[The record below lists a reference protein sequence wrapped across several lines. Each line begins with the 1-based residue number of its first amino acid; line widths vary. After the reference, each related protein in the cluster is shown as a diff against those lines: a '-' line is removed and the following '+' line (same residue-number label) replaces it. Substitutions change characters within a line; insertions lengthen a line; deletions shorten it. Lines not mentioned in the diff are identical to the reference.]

1 MEKNLIFIS
10 PLSMKLMII
19 KIPFSGH
26 KNILSLH
33 QKTIE
38 ITKDEKLTTNGDC
51 IVGVS
56 ANISCV
62 DLPEK
67 MKKKIQNPKTKISFS
82 IMANGKKFKIQGN
95 GSEKLSL
102 KHTKDIVLR
111 KSAFTCSR
119 TVAINCDK
127 ASSDIPRD
135 FVKILQNP
143 KIRGNMSIEVS

>member
-1 MEKNLIFIS
+1 
-10 PLSMKLMII
+10 MKITV
-19 KIPFSGH
+19 PFLGH

-33 QKTIE
+33 EKTIE
-38 ITKDEKLTTNGDC
+38 ITKDSELTTNGDC
-51 IVGVS
+51 IVGVG
-56 ANISCV
+56 ADISCI

-67 MKKKIQNPKTKISFS
+67 MKKKIQNPKTKILFS
-82 IMANGKKFKIQGN
+82 IEANGKKFTISGY

-102 KHTKDIVLR
+102 KHTNDIVLR

-127 ASSDIPRD
+127 ASSDIPRN

-143 KIRGNMSIEVS
+143 KTKGNMIIEVS